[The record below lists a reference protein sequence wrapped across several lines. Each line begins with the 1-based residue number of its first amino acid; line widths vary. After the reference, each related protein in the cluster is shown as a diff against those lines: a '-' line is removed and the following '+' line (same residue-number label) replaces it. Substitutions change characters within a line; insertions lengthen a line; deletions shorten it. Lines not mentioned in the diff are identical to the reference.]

1 MTDWLGR
8 IQRVVSEVVAE
19 AVHLARTGNPEERAA
34 AKQFL
39 ESPELAGVIAAL
51 SFRPL
56 EVRVPTEQVVDP

>member
-8 IQRVVSEVVAE
+8 IQQAVSAAVAE
-19 AVHLARTGNPEERAA
+19 AVHVARTGRPEERAA

-39 ESPELAGVIAAL
+39 ESPELAGVITAL

-56 EVRVPTEQVVDP
+56 EVRMAERVVDP